1 MVKLIFFK
9 FFFVLFSTLVVCGA
23 HVSASDL
30 NYERVAM
37 EAKKKVHIAKHMKLS
52 GQQDKNF
59 WAVYSNYERDM
70 DDIYR
75 RKFDL
80 IVNFRRAN
88 EANQITDNLAA
99 MMLDEFFSI
108 ENDKLFIKQKYI
120 PEFRRVLPNR
130 KVTLFYQIDNKL
142 DAIVNH
148 EIAMKIN
155 LLK

>member
-1 MVKLIFFK
+1 M
-9 FFFVLFSTLVVCGA
+9 
-23 HVSASDL
+23 HVSATDL

-37 EAKKKVHIAKHMKLS
+37 EAKKKVHIAKHMQLS
-52 GQQDKNF
+52 GQQDKDF
-59 WAVYSNYERDM
+59 WAVYSNYERDL

-80 IVNFRRAN
+80 VVNFRQAN

-99 MMLDEFFSI
+99 KMLDEFFSI
-108 ENDKLFIKQKYI
+108 ENDKLLVKQKYI
-120 PEFRRVLPNR
+120 GEFRKILPNR

-148 EIAMKIN
+148 EIAIKLN
-155 LLK
+155 LLQ

>member
-1 MVKLIFFK
+1 MVKIIIIKLFLVIFA
-9 FFFVLFSTLVVCGA
+9 LLTVCGV
-23 HVSASDL
+23 HVFASDL

-37 EAKKKVHIAKHMKLS
+37 EAKKKVHIAKHMQLS
-52 GQQDKNF
+52 GQQDRDF

-80 IVNFRRAN
+80 VVKFRRAN
-88 EANQITDNLAA
+88 DANQMTDNLAA
-99 MMLDEFFSI
+99 KMLDDFFSI
-108 ENDKLFIKQKYI
+108 ENDKLRIKQSYI
-120 PEFRRVLPNR
+120 SEFRKVLPNK

-148 EIAMKIN
+148 EIAIKIK
-155 LLK
+155 LLQ

>member
-1 MVKLIFFK
+1 MGL
-9 FFFVLFSTLVVCGA
+9 FVLLIICSV
-23 HVSASDL
+23 HVSAGDI
-30 NYERVAM
+30 NYERIAM
-37 EAKKKVHIAKHMKLS
+37 EAKKKVHIAKHMQLS
-52 GQQDKNF
+52 GQQDRDF

-80 IVNFRRAN
+80 VINFRRAN
-88 EANQITDNLAA
+88 DANQMTDKLAA
-99 MMLDEFFSI
+99 KMLDDFFSI
-108 ENDKLFIKQKYI
+108 ENDKLRIKQNYI
-120 PEFRRVLPNR
+120 SEFRKVLPNK

-148 EIAMKIN
+148 EIAIKIN